1 MSDVPQQGPPW
12 PPVAFKRR
20 PHDLAK
26 FNLLMDEL
34 QCWRLDDH
42 ADAITLHRNHIIEII
57 EGVKELRE
65 RLEPLRMDT
74 LR

>member
-1 MSDVPQQGPPW
+1 MSDTPQQG

-20 PHDLAK
+20 PHALER
-26 FNLLMDEL
+26 FNAPIRALTD
-34 QCWRLDDH
+34 WRSDDH
-42 ADAITLHRNHIIEII
+42 EDAITLHRNQIIEII